1 MSPKAAILAVAVA
14 LLSGCEMN
22 GRPVGPSEHLTKSV
36 EMGKFESARLELK
49 MGAGEL
55 RMSGGSSKLAETD
68 FDYNVPLWKPRFTSH
83 ISGLRA
89 DLKVEQPTGGGFVG
103 DVEYKWGMRLNNH
116 VPWDIVTNL
125 GAGEAHLALG
135 SVALRNVEVH
145 MGVGHLDL
153 DLRGTPQRSFD
164 VEINGGVGEAQI
176 YLPRNA
182 GISATAH
189 GGIGEIDVEGLEKHG
204 DRWTN
209 AEWLRS
215 PSGVSIRLNVNGGI
229 GSIRIVAE

>member
-1 MSPKAAILAVAVA
+1 MFKVAVLTMAVA
-14 LLSGCEMN
+14 LLCGCEFD
-22 GRPVGPSEHLTKSV
+22 GPRAGPSEHYAKSV
-36 EMGKFESARLELK
+36 ELGKFESARLELR

-55 RMSGGSSKLAETD
+55 RMSGGSPKLAEAD
-68 FDYNVPLWKPRFTSH
+68 FDYNVSPWKPRFISH

-89 DLKVEQPTGGGFVG
+89 DLKVEQPPSGPFVG
-103 DVEYKWGMRLNNH
+103 DVENKWEMRLNDQ

-125 GAGEAHLALG
+125 GAGEAHLDLG

-145 MGVGHLDL
+145 MGVGQLNL
-153 DLRGTPQRSFD
+153 DLRGAPKRSFD

-176 YLPRNA
+176 YLPRGA

-189 GGIGEIDVEGLEKHG
+189 GGIGDISVEGLEKRG

-209 AEWLRS
+209 QEWLRS
-215 PSGVSIRLNVNGGI
+215 ASGVSIRLTINGGI

>member
-1 MSPKAAILAVAVA
+1 MFKAAVLTTAVA
-14 LLSGCEMN
+14 LMCGCEFD
-22 GRPVGPSEHLTKSV
+22 GPHAGPMEHYAKSV
-36 EMGKFESARLELK
+36 ESGKFESARMDIR

-55 RMSGGSSKLAETD
+55 RMSGGSPKLAEAD
-68 FDYNVPLWKPRFTSH
+68 FDYNVPSWKPRFTSH

-89 DLKVEQPTGGGFVG
+89 DLKVEQPPGGGFAG
-103 DVEYKWGMRLNNH
+103 DVENKWEMRLNDQ

-125 GAGEAHLALG
+125 GAGEAHLDLG

-153 DLRGTPQRSFD
+153 DLRGTPKRSFD
-164 VEINGGVGEAQI
+164 VEINGGVGEAQV
-176 YLPRNA
+176 YLPRGA

-189 GGIGEIDVEGLEKHG
+189 GGIGDISVEGLEKRG

-209 AEWLRS
+209 QEWLRS
-215 PSGVSIRLNVNGGI
+215 ASGVSIRLTINGGI